1 MKRPLCFSLRAW
13 KKLQRVH
20 KSGKKC
26 LSAFSRVIQLLLLTD
41 VHVTGFYFKKKKTI
55 KVNELKK
62 EFLKLCMPGLL
73 DEIRVAN
80 LTMRCETRYEADVRN
95 YP

>member
-1 MKRPLCFSLRAW
+1 MELKQQIPDPISLLFAHE
-13 KKLQRVH
+13 KATLFQPSGLEKLQRVH

-41 VHVTGFYFKKKKTI
+41 VHVAGFYFKKKTI

-62 EFLKLCMPGLL
+62 NC
-73 DEIRVAN
+73 
-80 LTMRCETRYEADVRN
+80 
-95 YP
+95 